1 VWRQDLLGGALWFG
15 VPLLNYLAW
24 AGAVLGFAVATL
36 AWRGGLLPGSHPA
49 LRVAAC
55 FVTGYAV
62 SGVVFFGIESA
73 VLPIRG

>member
-55 FVTGYAV
+55 FATGYAAA
-62 SGVVFFGIESA
+62 GIVFFGLEPL
-73 VLPIRG
+73 VLP